1 MGQKRFRRYWVSD
14 RKPVPER
21 AHQIREH
28 DLTAGLPKVPRWRD
42 VKLVY
47 LDPPYWKQA
56 EGQYS
61 QDEADL
67 ANMPLEQF
75 TETLASIINGFAKK
89 LSPSAVIA
97 LLMQPTQWKA
107 PERAYTDHVADM
119 IRAIRLPIK
128 LRVQCPYESQ
138 QCTA

>member
-1 MGQKRFRRYWVSD
+1 MDPFGGGGSTIDVCKKRFRRYWVSD

-28 DLTAGLPKVPRWRD
+28 DLTTGLPGLSRWQD

-61 QDEADL
+61 DDPTDL
-67 ANMPLEQF
+67 ANMPLEEF
-75 TETLASIINGFAKK
+75 NRALAGVINGFSKK
-89 LSPSAVIA
+89 LSPGAVIA
-97 LLMQPTQWKA
+97 L
-107 PERAYTDHVADM
+107 
-119 IRAIRLPIK
+119 
-128 LRVQCPYESQ
+128 
-138 QCTA
+138 